1 MLGTT
6 HSGYRLVVEW
16 CSGGFLSAWYKPRH
30 SWEEEILTEGLPPS
44 NSRAFLD

>member
-1 MLGTT
+1 MVIVWLL
-6 HSGYRLVVEW
+6 SGVVV
-16 CSGGFLSAWYKPRH
+16 GFLSAWYKPRH